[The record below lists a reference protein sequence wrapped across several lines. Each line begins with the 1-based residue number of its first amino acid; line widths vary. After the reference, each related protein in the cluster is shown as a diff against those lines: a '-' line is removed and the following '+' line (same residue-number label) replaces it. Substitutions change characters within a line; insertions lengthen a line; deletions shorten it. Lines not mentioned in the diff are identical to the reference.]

1 MQFEP
6 PIPIL
11 RIFSVEKAREFYVD
25 YLGFHWDWEHRFGP
39 EFPLYAQVSRAGLVL
54 HLSEHHGDATPGA
67 AVFVPM
73 AGIAAWHAELGGRP
87 YRYLKPGLS
96 TVDWGQELV
105 LTDPF
110 GNRLRFC
117 ERSGAKGRQGP
128 GAAPAAP
135 QGRTRA
141 EVRDEY
147 LRARAAGT
155 LSRDG
160 EVG

>member
-1 MQFEP
+1 MQFQP

-11 RIFSVEKAREFYVD
+11 RIFDLAQARAFYVD
-25 YLGFHWDWEHRFGP
+25 WLGMHWDWEHRFGADH
-39 EFPLYAQVSRAGLVL
+39 PLYAQVSRAPLVL

-67 AVFVPM
+67 TVFIPM
-73 AGIAAWHAELGGRP
+73 SGIAALHAELAARP
-87 YRYLKPGLS
+87 YRYQKPGLH

-117 ERSGAKGRQGP
+117 ERSAAAQASP
-128 GAAPAAP
+128 APAAP
-135 QGRTRA
+135 RGLTRA
-141 EVRDEY
+141 EVRAEY
-147 LRARAAGT
+147 LRARAAGELPPT
-155 LSRDG
+155 G